1 MADNVEAVRAPFR
14 GMEEELVNQHR
25 HLQALNKTAET
36 RAVAKAPIG
45 RNDLFEVRPA
55 SLRFEIS
62 NMGRAIVSNV
72 DVVNISASSQR
83 LLVFAPSTP
92 YFSIELTAAGQIA
105 PGCAQKICVTCRP
118 DEYRYH
124 YDTLRL
130 HTAQGDMLV
139 PLHAYA
145 TADTPDTNL
154 LPTIIDFGVGVIG
167 NRYEK
172 KVVMKNR
179 LPVQFDF
186 ELIAEDSHPY
196 ITVMPL
202 CGELLPAS
210 TATIVVRFKPM
221 SGVTA
226 RATLTVRT
234 SQLAMNPYICTIL
247 GSASP
252 GVPITMPADNSAR
265 FVTARASA
273 LHQHGLVREQ
283 RLDAGGAW
291 LAEVRRADKFDK
303 GDVVATAASSAAGAE
318 VEQSPQLDSMTAV
331 NSLLTQQPE
340 RLTPSELKAVLAK
353 LQQSRQNQVHGHTR
367 SGSERT
373 LLELEQMQQRALAET
388 PQVRQRTFLHEWA
401 QLSTKQ
407 REHELS
413 TTCAVFGQL
422 PPSDEQVTAIAA
434 NRQGVHKSSAPA
446 AQHALERLRH
456 STCQHTCN
464 QRQASAYV
472 AHGSRTME
480 ELQPDSFAMESAEW
494 GRRGAILDRFVA
506 AVSRCTIRIR
516 ARRRLDGIWR
526 RLGTARSRE
535 EVAALVHSDHACA
548 YASQHALVRE
558 GAGASS
564 EDPCVNGSLSLVGD
578 LLHLP
583 ATSRTALT
591 MPGAQPSTASYPLWP
606 DSKVHGILLTPS
618 TGINAEA
625 DMVRLPASHHS
636 NIPMHK
642 MICGITDERPS
653 SVQLEIAA
661 MLAMPMGS
669 YLEAGLQGGLEL
681 YPGGQGECV
690 STELRA
696 QDLDVEQATREQ
708 GTRLLESVA
717 RAWYLR
723 SNHILPVCVRGRV
736 NTPTESSVL
745 WLLRNTTKLALSADD
760 SPADAL
766 AVQTWAIGSASLP
779 QPQSAAAAG
788 YVSVQWQP
796 HRDMRQT
803 ALLCLQDPSCLLW
816 PPMAGTAEAM
826 LHGPCA
832 DDALSDSESD
842 HDHDNGT
849 DAISAPNFEHVCSL
863 FGTGLRATSTQE
875 LYRQD
880 EEHMLASLQL
890 KTSEKAFGMLSRR
903 MQASKDKLQVSDTS
917 TS

>member
-422 PPSDEQVTAIAA
+422 PPSDEQV
-434 NRQGVHKSSAPA
+434 
-446 AQHALERLRH
+446 
-456 STCQHTCN
+456 
-464 QRQASAYV
+464 
-472 AHGSRTME
+472 
-480 ELQPDSFAMESAEW
+480 
-494 GRRGAILDRFVA
+494 
-506 AVSRCTIRIR
+506 
-516 ARRRLDGIWR
+516 
-526 RLGTARSRE
+526 
-535 EVAALVHSDHACA
+535 
-548 YASQHALVRE
+548 
-558 GAGASS
+558 
-564 EDPCVNGSLSLVGD
+564 
-578 LLHLP
+578 
-583 ATSRTALT
+583 
-591 MPGAQPSTASYPLWP
+591 
-606 DSKVHGILLTPS
+606 
-618 TGINAEA
+618 
-625 DMVRLPASHHS
+625 
-636 NIPMHK
+636 
-642 MICGITDERPS
+642 
-653 SVQLEIAA
+653 
-661 MLAMPMGS
+661 
-669 YLEAGLQGGLEL
+669 
-681 YPGGQGECV
+681 
-690 STELRA
+690 
-696 QDLDVEQATREQ
+696 
-708 GTRLLESVA
+708 
-717 RAWYLR
+717 
-723 SNHILPVCVRGRV
+723 
-736 NTPTESSVL
+736 
-745 WLLRNTTKLALSADD
+745 
-760 SPADAL
+760 
-766 AVQTWAIGSASLP
+766 
-779 QPQSAAAAG
+779 
-788 YVSVQWQP
+788 
-796 HRDMRQT
+796 
-803 ALLCLQDPSCLLW
+803 
-816 PPMAGTAEAM
+816 
-826 LHGPCA
+826 
-832 DDALSDSESD
+832 
-842 HDHDNGT
+842 
-849 DAISAPNFEHVCSL
+849 
-863 FGTGLRATSTQE
+863 
-875 LYRQD
+875 
-880 EEHMLASLQL
+880 
-890 KTSEKAFGMLSRR
+890 
-903 MQASKDKLQVSDTS
+903 
-917 TS
+917 

>member
-388 PQVRQRTFLHEWA
+388 P
-401 QLSTKQ
+401 
-407 REHELS
+407 
-413 TTCAVFGQL
+413 
-422 PPSDEQVTAIAA
+422 QVTAIAA